1 MDKESLL
8 QELELLNTEVKC
20 IIAKRSK
27 FLDDKG
33 GAIMDKEI
41 LLQELELLN
50 LEVKRI
56 IAKRSKFLDDNMHR
70 FSR

>member
-1 MDKESLL
+1 
-8 QELELLNTEVKC
+8 
-20 IIAKRSK
+20 
-27 FLDDKG
+27 
-33 GAIMDKEI
+33 MDKEI

-70 FSR
+70 FAR